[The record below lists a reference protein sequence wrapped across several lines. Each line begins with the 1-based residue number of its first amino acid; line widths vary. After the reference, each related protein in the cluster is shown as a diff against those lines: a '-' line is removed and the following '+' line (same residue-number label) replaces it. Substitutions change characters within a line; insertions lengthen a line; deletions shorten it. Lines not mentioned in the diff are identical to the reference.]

1 MHLTNHLTTLGL
13 TPKGTIAPVDPSM
26 GAVLLDLRAQR
37 RFRVEQLREL
47 VVSTAEA
54 LANADEARLQ
64 VNQLLAKAAE
74 AALADIEG
82 ALGCLAAGTYGT
94 CSGCGQV
101 IAQRRLAMLPTAR
114 LCTLCH
120 YLSEHGGLGHRG
132 AALPAVPAVPTVPAV
147 PAPATRSYAGRS

>member
-1 MHLTNHLTTLGL
+1 MHLTSNLTTLGF
-13 TPKGTIAPVDPSM
+13 TPHETTTPVGPGV

-54 LANADEARLQ
+54 LANVDEARLQ
-64 VNQLLAKAAE
+64 VNHLLTVAAQ

-82 ALGCLAAGTYGT
+82 ALECLEAGTYGT
-94 CSGCGQV
+94 CSGCGQA

-114 LCTLCH
+114 LCTMCH
-120 YLSEHGGLGHRG
+120 YLSEHGGLGHTGVAR
-132 AALPAVPAVPTVPAV
+132 
-147 PAPATRSYAGRS
+147 PAPATRSYAGLS

>member
-1 MHLTNHLTTLGL
+1 MHLTSNLTTRGF
-13 TPKGTIAPVDPSM
+13 TRQETIAPVGPVGLGGPAV

-37 RFRVEQLREL
+37 HFRVEQLREL

-64 VNQLLAKAAE
+64 VNHLLADAAE

-82 ALGCLAAGTYGT
+82 ALTCLEAGTYGT
-94 CSGCGQV
+94 CSGCGQA

-114 LCTLCH
+114 LCTMCH
-120 YLSEHGGLGHRG
+120 YLSEHGGLGHSD
-132 AALPAVPAVPTVPAV
+132 AALPTPV
-147 PAPATRSYAGRS
+147 TRAYVGLS